1 MTTSEQFGDKEMA
14 AFFDTEMQ
22 KQIDSMQVE
31 HEHSIV
37 AERLWKAVADLDMD
51 LAVSQNPAAH
61 EDDFSDL
68 IEVVGEIVDTLPPH
82 DEPDYSRDQHIH
94 AIANSIWDEQISMLE
109 QISLALDMQLHGNL
123 PDDEKKVMKKKL
135 MARIIVRGEGQEQWL
150 ALADTALD
158 GDPIDRNTPEDFD
171 MIAEALEIAANL
183 ENTPEVKFYDSILT
197 LLGVPDLSQ
206 DIPDGYDMEQIE
218 LLTYAARDIVE
229 AAICKISQTQQPD
242 RHSTIR
248 EVADAYGLIE
258 SIDLP
263 RVLQLAD
270 AYAEQKTSTE

>member
-1 MTTSEQFGDKEMA
+1 
-14 AFFDTEMQ
+14 
-22 KQIDSMQVE
+22 
-31 HEHSIV
+31 
-37 AERLWKAVADLDMD
+37 
-51 LAVSQNPAAH
+51 
-61 EDDFSDL
+61 
-68 IEVVGEIVDTLPPH
+68 
-82 DEPDYSRDQHIH
+82 
-94 AIANSIWDEQISMLE
+94 
-109 QISLALDMQLHGNL
+109 
-123 PDDEKKVMKKKL
+123 
-135 MARIIVRGEGQEQWL
+135 
-150 ALADTALD
+150 
-158 GDPIDRNTPEDFD
+158 